1 MKDVIIDKANEHQ
14 NIILNPN
21 NLCLVNAKW
30 GEIRQKFDDDDI
42 VEEID
47 DNIKNDLM
55 FLQLP
60 ESTNDEEKI
69 IEVSFSKLTKK
80 NNKNNYTVIQRA
92 IPRLY
97 RFK

>member
-1 MKDVIIDKANEHQ
+1 
-14 NIILNPN
+14 
-21 NLCLVNAKW
+21 LVNAKW